1 MQVILGH
8 ELLRLYLS
16 AVAVIQTSENIRI
29 NTFIFILKYKLNH
42 PLKFKYFV
50 YSPLGYTKLY
60 MEVAV
65 KRPREDEDCEG
76 PSKIKAVSQF
86 KINISGLTG
95 EIGEMT
101 PLQLRS
107 IFQKFGQIKR
117 I

>member
-1 MQVILGH
+1 
-8 ELLRLYLS
+8 
-16 AVAVIQTSENIRI
+16 
-29 NTFIFILKYKLNH
+29 
-42 PLKFKYFV
+42 
-50 YSPLGYTKLY
+50 

-65 KRPREDEDCEG
+65 KRPREDADCEG
-76 PSKIKAVSQF
+76 PSKIDAVSQF